1 MKKLAVIIL
10 LCCLCQLQAQELNI
24 PQQTQ
29 YLADNPF
36 SMSPTF
42 AGIGDNARIRLN
54 GLTQW
59 VGIKDSPLNQSLAAD
74 FRIADRSGVGLNFYN
89 DKNGNTR
96 QYGAKFSFAQHL
108 ILDYDSEQYL
118 SLGISFNLNHFRL
131 AIENFDASSLVNPFI
146 NGDRANQNYNFDIGF
161 LYRNKDFFLS
171 YNAANILPKNI
182 RETFAQLGTDFK
194 IEPDL
199 LFNHQLYFG
208 SKIRNSGSNFE
219 IEPSALIQ
227 YFQSD
232 GRSTTDLNLKFK
244 KHFHEDYFWLG
255 ATARFLNEQS
265 LAPVT
270 VGPMLG
276 LRKSNF
282 YFGYSY
288 QINTNELLSYNAG
301 THMVTIG
308 IDFLQSLSNCPCT
321 QNRIVY

>member
-1 MKKLAVIIL
+1 MKKLAL
-10 LCCLCQLQAQELNI
+10 FLTLCCLSQLRAQELTI

-59 VGIKDSPLNQSLAAD
+59 VGIKDSPINQSLALD
-74 FRIADRSGVGLNFYN
+74 FRIADRSGVGAYFYN

-118 SLGISFNLNHFRL
+118 SLGLSFNLNHFRL
-131 AIENFDASSLVNPFI
+131 DIENFTSQNDQSVVN
-146 NGDRANQNYNFDIGF
+146 NRATQNYNFDIGF
-161 LYRNKDFFLS
+161 LYRNKDFYLS
-171 YNAANILPKNI
+171 YNASNILDKNI
-182 RETFAQLGTDFK
+182 KEVNF

-199 LFNHQLYFG
+199 LLNHQVYVGGKLRGNG
-208 SKIRNSGSNFE
+208 STFE
-219 IEPSALIQ
+219 IEPSALFQ

-232 GRSTTDLNLKFK
+232 GRSTTDLNLKLK
-244 KHFHEDYFWLG
+244 KHIFEDYYWIG
-255 ATARFLNEQS
+255 VTARFLNEQS
-265 LAPVT
+265 MTPVT
-270 VGPMLG
+270 VGPMVG
-276 LRKSNF
+276 LRKNDF

-288 QINTNELLSYNAG
+288 QINTNELLGYNSG
-301 THMVTIG
+301 THMITLG
-308 IDFLQSLSNCPCT
+308 FDFLQSLSNCPCT

>member
-1 MKKLAVIIL
+1 MKKIAVFL
-10 LCCLCQLQAQELNI
+10 LIFCWSQSKAQELTI

-59 VGIKDSPLNQSLAAD
+59 VGIKDSPINQSLAAD
-74 FRIADRSGVGLNFYN
+74 FRIADRSGVGLYFYN

-108 ILDYDSEQYL
+108 TLDYDSEQYL
-118 SLGISFNLNHFRL
+118 SLGISFNLNHFRIAL
-131 AIENFDASSLVNPFI
+131 ENISGAELLDQSI

-171 YNAANILPKNI
+171 YNASNILSKDI
-182 RETFAQLGTDFK
+182 REVNF

-199 LFNHQLYFG
+199 LLNHQVYFG
-208 SKIRNSGSNFE
+208 GKLRRSGSNFE
-219 IEPSALIQ
+219 IEPSALVQ

-232 GRSTTDLNLKFK
+232 GRSTTDVNLKFK
-244 KHFHEDYFWLG
+244 KHFYEDYFWLG
-255 ATARFLNEQS
+255 VTARFLNEQS
-265 LAPVT
+265 LTPVT

-276 LRKSNF
+276 FRKSNF

-288 QINTNELLSYNAG
+288 QINTNELLSYNGG

>member
-1 MKKLAVIIL
+1 MKKLAVLVL
-10 LCCLCQLQAQELNI
+10 LCSLSQLRAQELTI

-74 FRIADRSGVGLNFYN
+74 FRIADRSGVGMYFYN
-89 DKNGNTR
+89 DRNGNTR

-118 SLGISFNLNHFRL
+118 SLGLSFNLNHFRL
-131 AIENFDASSLVNPFI
+131 AIENFSNQLDPGL
-146 NGDRANQNYNFDIGF
+146 NGDRSTQNYNFDIGF
-161 LYRNKDFFLS
+161 LYRYKDFFLS
-171 YNAANILPKNI
+171 YNASNVLDKNI
-182 RETFAQLGTDFK
+182 KEINFL
-194 IEPDL
+194 EPDL
-199 LFNHQLYFG
+199 LLNHQVYFG
-208 SKIRNSGSNFE
+208 SRIRRGGSSFE
-219 IEPSALIQ
+219 IEPSALVQ

-232 GRSTTDLNLKFK
+232 GRSTTDLNIKFK
-244 KHFHEDYFWLG
+244 KHFYEDYVWIG

-265 LAPVT
+265 LTPVT
-270 VGPMLG
+270 VGPMVG
-276 LRKSNF
+276 MRVKDF

-288 QINTNELLSYNAG
+288 QINTNELLSYNSG
-301 THMVTIG
+301 THMITIG
-308 IDFLQSLSNCPCT
+308 FDFLQGISNCPCT

>member
-1 MKKLAVIIL
+1 MKKVALFL
-10 LCCLCQLQAQELNI
+10 LLFGWSLLEAQELTI

-59 VGIKDSPLNQSLAAD
+59 VGIKDSPINQSLAAD
-74 FRIADRSGVGLNFYN
+74 FRIADRSGVGLFAYN

-96 QYGAKFSFAQHL
+96 QYGVKFSFAQHL

-118 SLGISFNLNHFRL
+118 SLGVSFNLNHFRID
-131 AIENFDASSLVNPFI
+131 IENFSNPDQAVVN
-146 NGDRANQNYNFDIGF
+146 DRANQNYNFDIGF
-161 LYRNKDFFLS
+161 LYRYKDFFFS
-171 YNAANILPKNI
+171 YNASNILDKNI
-182 RETFAQLGTDFK
+182 REINTLLEL
-194 IEPDL
+194 EPNL
-199 LFNHQLYFG
+199 LLNHQLYFG
-208 SKIRNSGSNFE
+208 GKLRRSGSTFE
-219 IEPSALIQ
+219 IEPSALVQ
-227 YFQSD
+227 YYQSD
-232 GRSTTDLNLKFK
+232 GRSTTDLNIKFK
-244 KHFHEDYFWLG
+244 KHFYEDYFWIG

-265 LAPVT
+265 LTPVT
-270 VGPMLG
+270 VGPMVG

-288 QINTNELLSYNAG
+288 QINTNELLSYNSG
-301 THMVTIG
+301 THMITIG
-308 IDFLQSLSNCPCT
+308 LDFLQSLSNCPCT